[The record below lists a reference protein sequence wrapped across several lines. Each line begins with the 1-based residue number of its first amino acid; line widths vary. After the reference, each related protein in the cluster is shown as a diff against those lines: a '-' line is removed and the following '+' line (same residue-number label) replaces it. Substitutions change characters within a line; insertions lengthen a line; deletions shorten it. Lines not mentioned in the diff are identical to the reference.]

1 VIPYPNGMDQP
12 IDEQIRDAVRRGK
25 LVLPP
30 LPELATRLIGM
41 LRDHERADLG
51 RVGALIEKDQALAA
65 SVLRMANSALFGGL
79 LEVTTLSEAS
89 ARLGLRQITTM
100 VTTVSH
106 RGHFAHED
114 PERLEILHRLWEHAL
129 TVATLSRRIMERAR
143 GDGAEAYLAGL
154 LHDVGKLLVL
164 KGVDDIDARAGSIR
178 IPRSEI
184 EDLMGQLHCE
194 LGYAVLRQWKL
205 PGAIAKVALRHHD
218 VKNPDPDA
226 LVLRVQAANAMASH
240 MGVSLHPDKSVDLV
254 HLPCV
259 RYFDLDSEE
268 LARLMAGAREEV
280 EQVKLML

>member
-1 VIPYPNGMDQP
+1 VIPRPNAPNQP
-12 IDEQIRDAVRRGK
+12 IDEQIRDSVRRGR

-79 LEVTTLSEAS
+79 LEVTALGEAS

-129 TVATLSRRIMERAR
+129 TVATLSRRLMERAR

-164 KGVDDIDARAGSIR
+164 KGVDDIDARPGSVR

-184 EDLMGQLHCE
+184 VRLMLPLHCD

-218 VKNPDPDA
+218 TKHMDQDA

-240 MGVSLHPDKSVDLV
+240 MGVSMHPDASVDLE
-254 HLPCV
+254 HLPCI
-259 RYFDLDSEE
+259 RYFDLDSTE
-268 LARLMAGAREEV
+268 LARLMAESRDEV
-280 EQVKLML
+280 ETVKLML